1 MLLQGGADYFPALI
15 AAMDSAEYWIQLETY
30 IFDFH
35 GAGAQVAQALIR
47 AARRGVTVQVLVDG
61 VGTAALQPEW
71 QAQFT
76 AAGLHW
82 QVHSPLTSTWPGLSL
97 LWPEQWRRLHRKLC
111 VVDRRQVFCGGINVL
126 DDFYDP
132 HYGQLSAPRLDFAV
146 SIEGPVA
153 EAASEAVA
161 LLW

>member
-1 MLLQGGADYFPALI
+1 MPASALLIRSRPPLLLQGGAEYFPALI
-15 AAMDSAEYWIQLETY
+15 AAMDRAEYWIQLETY

-61 VGTAALQPEW
+61 IGTAELQPEW

-82 QVHSPLTSTWPGLSL
+82 QVYSPLTRSWPGLSL
-97 LWPEQWRRLHRKLC
+97 LWPEQ
-111 VVDRRQVFCGGINVL
+111 
-126 DDFYDP
+126 
-132 HYGQLSAPRLDFAV
+132 
-146 SIEGPVA
+146 
-153 EAASEAVA
+153 
-161 LLW
+161 